1 MNGLMNA
8 SFSLTALELQA
19 LVTGVTASICQQD
32 AAEVLRCLATLLYN
46 LSVSISR
53 LLDTFSYATDLSVRS
68 KT

>member
-19 LVTGVTASICQQD
+19 LVTGVTAPICQQD
-32 AAEVLRCLATLLYN
+32 AAEALRCLATLLYN
-46 LSVSISR
+46 LSISISR
-53 LLDTFSYATDLSVRS
+53 LLDTFSCATGLSVRR